1 MELIFATNNNNK
13 ALEINSMTGDLW
25 RIRSL
30 SDIGFYEEVPET
42 GNTLE
47 ENAIQK
53 SRYIYDA
60 LGKDCFADD
69 TGLEIEALDGAPG
82 VYSARYAGP
91 EKDSMQNIQKV
102 LEKMQGVQN
111 RTARFRTVIA
121 LILKGELKLFEGTVN
136 GTILETLRG
145 EKGFGY
151 DPVFKPEGY
160 DLSFAEMS
168 LSQKNKISHRGLAVN
183 RLVDYLNSIKNL

>member
-13 ALEINSMTGDLW
+13 ALEINSMTGNLW

-60 LGKDCFADD
+60 LGKECFADD
-69 TGLEIEALDGAPG
+69 TGLEIESLDGAPG

-102 LEKMQGVQN
+102 LEKMEGVQN
-111 RTARFRTVIA
+111 RKARFRTVIA
-121 LILKGELKLFEGTVN
+121 LIMKGELKLFEGTVN